1 MKLLVYLVVF
11 GIASWGSRFIMRKRG
26 YPMPQSFS
34 TKVDRILTVM
44 HLLWFAA
51 TSPILHYVHDLRLGV
66 SAQDDSSA
74 ILLGGREQGT
84 GGAAARALLYS
95 SQNVQLSS

>member
-44 HLLWFAA
+44 HLLWFE
-51 TSPILHYVHDLRLGV
+51 ILSMLMSLLLAVGV
-66 SAQDDSSA
+66 
-74 ILLGGREQGT
+74 I
-84 GGAAARALLYS
+84 
-95 SQNVQLSS
+95 

>member
-44 HLLWFAA
+44 HLIWFVILSMLMLSFLLAA
-51 TSPILHYVHDLRLGV
+51 EVI
-66 SAQDDSSA
+66 
-74 ILLGGREQGT
+74 
-84 GGAAARALLYS
+84 
-95 SQNVQLSS
+95 

>member
-1 MKLLVYLVVF
+1 MELIVYIVVF

-44 HLLWFAA
+44 HLIWFV
-51 TSPILHYVHDLRLGV
+51 ILSMLML
-66 SAQDDSSA
+66 SF
-74 ILLGGREQGT
+74 LM
-84 GGAAARALLYS
+84 ALE
-95 SQNVQLSS
+95 VI